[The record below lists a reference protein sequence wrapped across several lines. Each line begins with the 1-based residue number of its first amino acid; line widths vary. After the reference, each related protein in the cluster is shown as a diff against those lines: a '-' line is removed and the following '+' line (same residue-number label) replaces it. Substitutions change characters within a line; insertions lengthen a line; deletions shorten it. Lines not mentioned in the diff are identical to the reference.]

1 MALAGMTP
9 QAALESATR
18 EAAALTGI
26 DDVTGTLEVG
36 KQADMVLIDG
46 EPTEEPAALRNVW
59 AVYQGG
65 RRIF

>member
-1 MALAGMTP
+1 M
-9 QAALESATR
+9 
-18 EAAALTGI
+18 
-26 DDVTGTLEVG
+26 TGTLEVG

-46 EPTEEPAALRNVW
+46 DPTEEPAALRNVW